1 MDKENVMCMYMYIHT
16 HNGILLRHYKEI
28 LPFEFMVIWMDI
40 EGIMLSE
47 ISHTKKDKLL
57 YDFTFMCK
65 LKNKTNEKTKQ
76 THR

>member
-1 MDKENVMCMYMYIHT
+1 
-16 HNGILLRHYKEI
+16 
-28 LPFEFMVIWMDI
+28 MVIWMDI

-47 ISHTKKDKLL
+47 KNHTKKDKLL